1 MLSLNRQRR
10 HPEGIPG
17 SNRGWTP
24 THILLHPSSPCKAPT
39 PHPRPGA
46 DLPARF
52 TGWHLSNPGKVA
64 SLFLQWGLRSVT
76 RVPPWSTCPQL
87 DRPSSPEPAK
97 SCGPCRRNPWVHR
110 RGDRSGEDRDDLGHA
125 VRVSPQPYLPGSSCP
140 RKINQQSF

>member
-1 MLSLNRQRR
+1 MQSSMESYPATKRNDTLTQATTWMNPENMLSETSQ
-10 HPEGIPG
+10 
-17 SNRGWTP
+17 T
-24 THILLHPSSPCKAPT
+24 
-39 PHPRPGA
+39 
-46 DLPARF
+46 
-52 TGWHLSNPGKVA
+52 
-64 SLFLQWGLRSVT
+64 
-76 RVPPWSTCPQL
+76 PPWSTCPQL